1 MKELRANEYSIH
13 SISKMKRIE
22 IVSNQQVVKKKRK
35 KKKIKDENEE
45 EAQIVASQPRERV
58 SARAHG

>member
-1 MKELRANEYSIH
+1 
-13 SISKMKRIE
+13 MKRIE
-22 IVSNQQVVKKKRK
+22 IVSNQQVVKKKR